1 MSTLSFYK
9 AKTHKGVQEYKAV
22 LRNCHLLYVWLLMG
36 RQGCCAKGGKR
47 KKEAKGQMQKP
58 AQGKCRPAQTS
69 QIQPPRVKSSPSLT
83 SKEN

>member
-36 RQGCCAKGGKR
+36 RQGGCAERGKR
-47 KKEAKGQMQKP
+47 KKEAKGQKHKP
-58 AQGKCRPAQTS
+58 ARADEGPDLTDPASQGEK
-69 QIQPPRVKSSPSLT
+69 LF
-83 SKEN
+83 